1 MFKLVLLSLKKK
13 KNIYIY
19 IYTYTHTHIYIY
31 THAYTHTFASKR
43 NMTKLESVIS
53 SRSLGGPGFTWDP
66 LGRLPRLGL
75 DPELVS

>member
-1 MFKLVLLSLKKK
+1 MFKLVLLFLK

-19 IYTYTHTHIYIY
+19 IYMYTHAHTHIY
-31 THAYTHTFASKR
+31 THTHTFASKR

-53 SRSLGGPGFTWDP
+53 SRSLGGPGFTWAP
-66 LGRLPRLGL
+66 LRRLPHLGL